1 MYSLTMTHIISFNS
15 PRTSVE
21 YAWTMGV
28 VCGPG
33 NIG

>member
-1 MYSLTMTHIISFNS
+1 MRISVPVQNTLT
-15 PRTSVE
+15 V
-21 YAWTMGV
+21 GV